1 MLAFIV
7 RRVLGAITIVFL
19 VVLLVFTLVHAIGD
33 PAAATLG
40 PNAGP
45 EQLADFQRKYGLDRP
60 LGQQLLGYLGV
71 GGCVRGR
78 RPAIVEDDLSAQL
91 ERAGLDVARPHR
103 TSEESA
109 LPSSHGEITAELTKA
124 GEAWELALVATDAGG
139 AAQTFRASGNVDDL
153 ASEVAEPVA
162 AHLGGGAVVVRRFD
176 RGDRCGLLQGDLG
189 ESFGHNEPVADVI
202 GHRLPRTLLLGAIAL
217 LFELLF
223 GLSVGILA
231 AVRRNTWVDTGL
243 MSSAYLGISLP
254 TFVTGPLF
262 LFAFAFLY
270 GWVPLGGYG
279 VGFWDHVY
287 HALLPAFTLAII
299 GAATY
304 ARIMRSELVDTLR
317 SDFVRTAAAKGL
329 PRHRVVGHAVRNA
342 LLPIVTMLGLS
353 MTLLVAGAII
363 TETIFGWPGMGALAI
378 RAIVNL
384 DAPTV
389 MGVVVVFAVTVQT
402 GNLLADIAVAALDP
416 RVRLEKS
423 G

>member
-1 MLAFIV
+1 
-7 RRVLGAITIVFL
+7 
-19 VVLLVFTLVHAIGD
+19 
-33 PAAATLG
+33 
-40 PNAGP
+40 
-45 EQLADFQRKYGLDRP
+45 
-60 LGQQLLGYLGV
+60 
-71 GGCVRGR
+71 
-78 RPAIVEDDLSAQL
+78 
-91 ERAGLDVARPHR
+91 
-103 TSEESA
+103 
-109 LPSSHGEITAELTKA
+109 
-124 GEAWELALVATDAGG
+124 
-139 AAQTFRASGNVDDL
+139 
-153 ASEVAEPVA
+153 
-162 AHLGGGAVVVRRFD
+162 
-176 RGDRCGLLQGDLG
+176 
-189 ESFGHNEPVADVI
+189 
-202 GHRLPRTLLLGAIAL
+202 
-217 LFELLF
+217 
-223 GLSVGILA
+223 GILA

-270 GWVPLGGYG
+270 GWFPLGGYG

>member
-139 AAQTFRASGNVDDL
+139 AAQTFRASGNV
-153 ASEVAEPVA
+153 
-162 AHLGGGAVVVRRFD
+162 
-176 RGDRCGLLQGDLG
+176 
-189 ESFGHNEPVADVI
+189 
-202 GHRLPRTLLLGAIAL
+202 
-217 LFELLF
+217 
-223 GLSVGILA
+223 
-231 AVRRNTWVDTGL
+231 
-243 MSSAYLGISLP
+243 
-254 TFVTGPLF
+254 
-262 LFAFAFLY
+262 
-270 GWVPLGGYG
+270 
-279 VGFWDHVY
+279 
-287 HALLPAFTLAII
+287 
-299 GAATY
+299 
-304 ARIMRSELVDTLR
+304 
-317 SDFVRTAAAKGL
+317 
-329 PRHRVVGHAVRNA
+329 
-342 LLPIVTMLGLS
+342 
-353 MTLLVAGAII
+353 
-363 TETIFGWPGMGALAI
+363 
-378 RAIVNL
+378 
-384 DAPTV
+384 
-389 MGVVVVFAVTVQT
+389 
-402 GNLLADIAVAALDP
+402 
-416 RVRLEKS
+416 
-423 G
+423 